1 MLRNVKLKIKE
12 NTKYEIQYDT
22 IQRMHYNYKWT
33 RLLSR
38 HRLKKKV
45 NITVCFLKSKWPD
58 WGDSLYKN
66 VKFCNYL
73 GELYCTALFMFY
85 NDKR

>member
-1 MLRNVKLKIKE
+1 MILYKE
-12 NTKYEIQYDT
+12 CT
-22 IQRMHYNYKWT
+22 ITINGQDFYHDLGWQ
-33 RLLSR
+33 
-38 HRLKKKV
+38 KV